1 MIDQMG
7 SRIKKKRESLGLQ
20 IKDLSKQIG
29 MTSSLISQIENAKAF
44 PSIVTLKKL
53 ADALHTTVGELIGE
67 NENQNQIKKPLLKV
81 AERRFTKSN
90 KKGTSSHLLSY
101 HFPLKQIEPYL
112 LKFEKESDSKGVM
125 TSKFPG
131 QEFCFVLKGKFEATV
146 NRKKHLLEKGD
157 GFYFDSI
164 KPHLF
169 KNISEGEA
177 ELIWVI
183 TPLLKSDK

>member
-7 SRIKKKRESLGLQ
+7 SRIKKKREGLGLQ
-20 IKDLSKQIG
+20 IKELSKQIG

-67 NENQNQIKKPLLKV
+67 NENEIKKPLLKV
-81 AERRFTKSN
+81 AERRLAKSN

-101 HFPLKQIEPYL
+101 HFPSKQIEPYL
-112 LKFEKESDSKGVM
+112 LRFEENADSKGVM

-146 NRKKHLLEKGD
+146 NRKKHILEEGD
-157 GFYFDSI
+157 SFYFDSI

-177 ELIWVI
+177 EFIWVI
-183 TPLLKSDK
+183 TPLLKPDN